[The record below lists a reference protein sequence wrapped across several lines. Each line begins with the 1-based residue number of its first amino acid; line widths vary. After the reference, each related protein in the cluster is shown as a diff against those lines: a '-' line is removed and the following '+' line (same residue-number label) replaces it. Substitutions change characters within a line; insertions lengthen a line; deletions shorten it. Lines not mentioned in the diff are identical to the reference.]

1 MLVLS
6 IKSFLEDL
14 GDKIYDLV
22 GNYSSSP
29 VFWVVTALLLFLIC
43 CWAINYFGK
52 K

>member
-22 GNYSSSP
+22 ENYSSSP
-29 VFWVVTALLLFLIC
+29 IFFFVSALLLFLIC